1 MAQIAARALATFLVL
16 QLLESIFPGAG
27 KLVAGAGGA
36 SAAVKHKGGMVGGPG
51 VRRRVNPLL
60 FAGAPRFHDGGVVG
74 LQPGEVPAILQTGE
88 EVLAKNDPRNAA
100 NGGAQNNGYR
110 IVNVLDP
117 SLVSGYLES
126 SAGERSVLNVI
137 SRNPGQ
143 VKQLI
148 GT

>member
-1 MAQIAARALATFLVL
+1 MVPALA
-16 QLLESIFPGAG
+16 
-27 KLVAGAGGA
+27 
-36 SAAVKHKGGMVGGPG
+36 
-51 VRRRVNPLL
+51 
-60 FAGAPRFHDGGVVG
+60 FACAPRMHTGGWAG
-74 LQPGEVPAILQTGE
+74 IKPDEVPAILQTGE